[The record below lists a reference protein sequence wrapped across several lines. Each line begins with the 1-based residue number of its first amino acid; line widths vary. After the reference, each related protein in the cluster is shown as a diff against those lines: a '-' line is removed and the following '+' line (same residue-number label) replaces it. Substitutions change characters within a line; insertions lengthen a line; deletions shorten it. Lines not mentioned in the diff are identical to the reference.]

1 MRICDTL
8 LPDLASSFGVPIS
21 DTAGTVA
28 MFAIAYGVLQ
38 LVYGPLGDRYGK
50 QRVIKWMVAGS
61 AVINLAL
68 ALTPDLTTLIGLRFV
83 AGAAAAGIVPLSLA
97 YIGDSVPYVHRQHEL
112 AKLMS
117 AIIMGMIFGQ
127 WSGGILADTLG
138 WRAAFLLLA
147 AMFGAVTLLMM
158 VRGRPASASASKSA
172 TTPAPASPSPSAAIS
187 TSANE
192 QRSHRQGYFSQLR
205 YILSNAWPRR
215 VLSAALL
222 EGCTAYGALV
232 YVPVHLYQRFDLSL
246 TLAGGIV
253 VFYGLG
259 GFAYTLFARRIIKR
273 LSEQRM
279 AAYGGL
285 SIALGYA
292 LLAFAT
298 SWPWAIPAC
307 AIAGF
312 GFYLLHGTLQT
323 NATQMAPRA
332 RGTGM
337 SLFACSLFLGQSIG
351 VSLYA
356 YLLAHYDSAVVFIPS
371 IVLLPLLGLW
381 VGWSIKHRP

>member
-1 MRICDTL
+1 
-8 LPDLASSFGVPIS
+8 
-21 DTAGTVA
+21 
-28 MFAIAYGVLQ
+28 
-38 LVYGPLGDRYGK
+38 
-50 QRVIKWMVAGS
+50 
-61 AVINLAL
+61 
-68 ALTPDLTTLIGLRFV
+68 
-83 AGAAAAGIVPLSLA
+83 
-97 YIGDSVPYVHRQHEL
+97 
-112 AKLMS
+112 MS

-158 VRGRPASASASKSA
+158 VRGQPASAPA
-172 TTPAPASPSPSAAIS
+172 TISTP

-205 YILSNAWPRR
+205 SILGNVWPRR

-232 YVPVHLYQRFDLSL
+232 FVPVHLYQRFDLSL

-259 GFAYTLFARRIIKR
+259 GFAYTLFARRIIKH

-312 GFYLLHGTLQT
+312 GFYLLHGTLQA
-323 NATQMAPRA
+323 NATQMSPQA

-351 VSLYA
+351 ISLYA